1 MRFSLRQYQRSNE
14 NVSAI
19 KTIILIGKVFFIMR
33 LSIGLIAGIL
43 FMLKFNDLSTVQF
56 IELIIIGISLIFGS
70 LTDLFLIYG
79 AKTKK
84 TMPIH
89 FWNYAQF
96 FVGGIICCIL
106 ISITKDAIKEI
117 EEFNDVV
124 EITEADQCT
133 SNRSKMLNIVYSL
146 I

>member
-1 MRFSLRQYQRSNE
+1 MGFSLRQYQRNNE

-19 KTIILIGKVFFIMR
+19 KTTILIGKVFFIMR
-33 LSIGLIAGIL
+33 FSIGLIAGII
-43 FMLKFNDLSTVQF
+43 FISKFKDLSTAHF
-56 IELIIIGISLIFGS
+56 IELIIIGMSLIFGA
-70 LTDLFLIYG
+70 LIDLFLIYG
-79 AKTKK
+79 AKKKK

-117 EEFNDVV
+117 EEFNDVP
-124 EITEADQCT
+124 EIIEA
-133 SNRSKMLNIVYSL
+133 SNRAKMLKIVYSL

>member
-1 MRFSLRQYQRSNE
+1 MRFSLRQYQRNNNNE

-19 KTIILIGKVFFIMR
+19 KTTILFGKVFFVMR
-33 LSIGLIAGIL
+33 LSLGLITGII
-43 FMLKFNDLSTVQF
+43 FISSFKDLSTVQF
-56 IELIIIGISLIFGS
+56 IEFIIIGISLIFGAI
-70 LTDLFLIYG
+70 TDLFLIYG
-79 AKTKK
+79 AKKKK

-117 EEFNDVV
+117 EEFNDVPEV
-124 EITEADQCT
+124 IEA
-133 SNRSKMLNIVYSL
+133 SNRAKMLNIVYSL
-146 I
+146 V

>member
-1 MRFSLRQYQRSNE
+1 MRFSLRQYQRNNE

-19 KTIILIGKVFFIMR
+19 KSTILIGKVFFIMR
-33 LSIGLIAGIL
+33 LSIGLIAGII
-43 FMLKFNDLSTVQF
+43 FISKYNDLSAVQF
-56 IELIIIGISLIFGS
+56 IELIIIGMSLIFGA

-79 AKTKK
+79 AKNKK

-117 EEFNDVV
+117 EEFNNVP
-124 EITEADQCT
+124 EIIES
-133 SNRSKMLNIVYSL
+133 SNKAKMLNIVYSL

>member
-1 MRFSLRQYQRSNE
+1 MRFSLRQYQRNNE

-19 KTIILIGKVFFIMR
+19 KTTILIGKVFFIMR
-33 LSIGLIAGIL
+33 LSLGLITGII
-43 FMLKFNDLSTVQF
+43 FISSFKDLSTVQF
-56 IELIIIGISLIFGS
+56 IEFIIIGISLIFGAI
-70 LTDLFLIYG
+70 TDLFLIYG
-79 AKTKK
+79 AKKKK

-117 EEFNDVV
+117 EEFNDVP
-124 EITEADQCT
+124 EIIEA
-133 SNRSKMLNIVYSL
+133 SNRAKMLNIVYSL